1 MKGVMADH
9 KDAVL
14 AKYREERQKRL
25 RSDGIAQYVEMSGD
39 LARYK
44 TDPYVPRTER
54 VPLTDEVDV
63 VIIGGGLGGLLA
75 GARLRQAGVKRIR
88 IVERGGDF
96 GGTWYWNRYPGAA
109 CDVEGYVYIPMLAEL
124 GTIPS
129 RRYARGAEIRE
140 HCRLI
145 AKKFDLY
152 RDACLQTQV
161 MEARWDESLGRWRIK
176 TDRGDDIR
184 TIFVVACQG
193 LLDVPKLPGIPGIE
207 SFKGHA
213 FHTSRWDY
221 GYTGG
226 DANGSLD
233 GLRDKVV
240 GVIGTGATAIQC
252 VPHLAAS
259 AKHLYVF
266 QRTPS
271 SVDARNDS
279 MTDPQWV
286 ASLEA
291 GWQTKRVNSFT
302 RVLSGVEGEED
313 LVSDGWTD
321 LNRIAAALAREKL
334 AAGEPLNPEELGQ
347 SANFIKME
355 QIRERV
361 SSIVRDRKTAEAL
374 KPYYNFFCKRP
385 CFSDEYLQSFNRP
398 NVTLVDTEG
407 RGVERLTE
415 HGVMVGG
422 REYPV
427 DCLVY
432 ATGFAPIYGDR
443 LKKVGFETYGRGG
456 QPLSEHWRDG
466 ARTLH
471 GIHSH
476 GFPNYFMIQIAQSG
490 FSFNFTHMLDEQTQH
505 IAHIVERAYAAGAD
519 IVEATERA
527 EEDWFDEMRRSPF
540 ALFVFLAECTPSYYN
555 NEGAADSINIIR
567 NGPYG
572 GGGVKYLEVLE
583 AWRKQ
588 DHLQGLTLT
597 RAKAGP
603 EISA

>member
-1 MKGVMADH
+1 MADY
-9 KDAVL
+9 KQAML

-25 RSDGIAQYVEMSGD
+25 RSDGIAQFVEMSGD
-39 LARYK
+39 FARYK
-44 TDPYVPRTER
+44 NDPYTPRIAR
-54 VPLTDEVDV
+54 APLTDEVE
-63 VIIGGGLGGLLA
+63 VIVIGGGLGGLLM
-75 GARLRQAGVKRIR
+75 GGRLRQAGVKGIR
-88 IVERGGDF
+88 IIERGGDF

-109 CDVEGYVYIPMLAEL
+109 CDVEGYIYMPMLAEL
-124 GTIPS
+124 GAIPS

-140 HCRLI
+140 HCRKI
-145 AKKFDLY
+145 ATKFDLY
-152 RDACLQTQV
+152 RDACMQTQV
-161 MEARWDESLGRWRIK
+161 TETRWDEDLGRWRIK
-176 TDRGDDIR
+176 TDRDDDIR
-184 TIFVVACQG
+184 TRFVVACQG

-207 SFKGHA
+207 TFKGHA

-221 GYTGG
+221 NYTGG
-226 DANGSLD
+226 NADGGLD

-252 VPHLAAS
+252 VPHLAAA
-259 AKHLYVF
+259 AKQLYVF

-302 RVLSGVEGEED
+302 RVLSGVEGEVD
-313 LVSDGWTD
+313 LVADGWTD
-321 LNRIAAALAREKL
+321 LTRIAAALAREKL
-334 AAGEPLNPEELGQ
+334 AAGETLNPEELGD

-355 QIRERV
+355 QIRERAG
-361 SSIVRDRKTAEAL
+361 SIVRDQKTAEAL

-398 NVTLVDTEG
+398 NVTLIDTEG

-415 HGVMVGG
+415 HGVVVGG

-427 DCLVY
+427 DCLIY

-443 LKKVGFETYGRGG
+443 LKKAGFETYGRGG
-456 QPLSEHWRDG
+456 QALSEHWRDG

-476 GFPNYFMIQIAQSG
+476 GFPNYFMIQISQSG
-490 FSFNFTHMLDEQTQH
+490 FSFNFTHMLDEQAKH
-505 IAHIVERAYAAGAD
+505 IAHIVERAFAKDAD
-519 IVEATERA
+519 IVEATEAA
-527 EEDWFDEMRRSPF
+527 ETDWSDEMTRSPF
-540 ALFVFLAECTPSYYN
+540 ALFAFLAQCTPSYYN
-555 NEGAADSINIIR
+555 NEGAPDTINIR

-572 GGGVKYLEVLE
+572 GGGAKYLELLE
-583 AWRKQ
+583 AWRNQ
-588 DHLQGLTLT
+588 DHLQGLMLT
-597 RAKAGP
+597 RAKAGGETP
-603 EISA
+603 